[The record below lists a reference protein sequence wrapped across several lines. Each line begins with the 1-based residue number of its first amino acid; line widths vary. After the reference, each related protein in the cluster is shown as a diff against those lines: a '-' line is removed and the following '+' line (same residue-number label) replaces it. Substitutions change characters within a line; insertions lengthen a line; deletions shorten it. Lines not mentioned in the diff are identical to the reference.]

1 VRPLTNVARMREAAT
16 DERWLRACIRDLVA
30 LSTMPAWWIGLTPPG
45 VAESLRDI
53 LLSVLRADAV
63 FVRVCDPVSGEPC
76 ISTVTPVPGDTLSVA
91 PGGGVSKGSANAGP
105 TASGDGALRL
115 ASFPIGVDG
124 ELGRVAAGSK
134 RPDFPN
140 EHEALL
146 MQVAASQVAVAI
158 QHAAVL
164 RKHER
169 AQRLLAAR
177 AAQQAAVVR
186 LGMPALS
193 GTPFDRLLAGAVEV
207 LADTLG
213 ADLCSIFERAD
224 GGEALLLRAGVGWKP
239 GLVGTLRVSAE
250 RGSQSGY
257 TLAVGEPVVVA
268 DFRAETRFTIHPVVR
283 DHGIVSG
290 MSVIIHTPGSPF
302 GVLAAHA
309 REPRVFTQD
318 DVNFLQSVAN
328 VLSAALLRHRAESER
343 EELLARTAAAHA
355 EAEQAS
361 RAKSEFLGLMSHEL
375 RTPLNAIGGYA
386 QIIEEGI
393 HGPVTEEQRFDLAR
407 IRRGQQY
414 LLSLINNVLSYLK
427 LGAGRVRFEISDVA
441 VDDVLAT
448 ADDLSR
454 PLMVAKKLQYVHH
467 YAGNDV
473 RVRADAEKLQQI
485 VLNLLSNAAKFTD
498 GGGSV
503 RLDCRVE
510 ERSVSIAVHDTGV
523 GIAADKLA
531 SVFEPFVQ
539 VGRTSTGNSQ
549 GTGLGLAISRDF
561 ARGMG
566 GELCAESEPGK
577 GSVFTVVLP
586 RTVEVEA

>member
-1 VRPLTNVARMREAAT
+1 VRPFTNVARARETAG
-16 DERWLRACIRDLVA
+16 DERWLRTCIRDLVA
-30 LSTMPAWWIGLTPPG
+30 LSTMPAWWIGLAPPA

-53 LLSVLRADAV
+53 LVSVLRADAV
-63 FVRVCDPVSGEPC
+63 YVRLCDPVSGEPC
-76 ISTVTPVPGDTLSVA
+76 ISTVTPVRGDTLSVVPDGGA
-91 PGGGVSKGSANAGP
+91 PKGGANAGQ
-105 TASGDGALRL
+105 TTNGDSALRL

-164 RKHER
+164 QKHER

-177 AAQQAAVVR
+177 AAQQTAVMR

-193 GTPFDRLLAGAVEV
+193 GVPVDGLLSGAVEV
-207 LADTLG
+207 VADTLG

-224 GGEALLLRAGVGWKP
+224 GGDALLLRAGVGWNP
-239 GLVGTLRVSAE
+239 GLVGTLRVSAD

-268 DFRAETRFTIHPVVR
+268 DVRAETRFTVHQAIQ
-283 DHGIVSG
+283 DHGTVSG

-302 GVLAAHA
+302 GVLAAHT
-309 REPRVFTQD
+309 REPRAFTQD
-318 DVNFLQSVAN
+318 DVTFLQSVAN
-328 VLSAALLRHRAESER
+328 VLSAALQRHRGEMER
-343 EELLARTAAAHA
+343 EELLARTAAAQA
-355 EAEQAS
+355 EAEKAS

-414 LLSLINNVLSYLK
+414 LLSLINSVLSYLK
-427 LGAGRVRFEISDVA
+427 LGAGRVHFEISDVA
-441 VDDVLAT
+441 VDDVLTT

-454 PLMVAKKLQYVHH
+454 PLMAAKQLQYVHH
-467 YAGNDV
+467 CAGDSIH
-473 RVRADAEKLQQI
+473 VRADPEKLQQI

-498 GGGSV
+498 SGGSV
-503 RLDCRVE
+503 RLNCTVD
-510 ERSVSIAVHDTGV
+510 ERTVSIAVHDTGV
-523 GIAADKLA
+523 GIPAEKLE

-539 VGRTSTGNSQ
+539 VGRTTSANSQ

-566 GELCAESEPGK
+566 GDLRTESEPGK

-586 RTVEVEA
+586 RVV